1 MITEIALE
9 NFVQDITNIYYYIYL
24 PHHEMATQSGK
35 VYMHRY
41 VMAKHLNR
49 LLTPEEVV
57 HHKDEDRTNN
67 DINNLQLMDAVE
79 HAKHHVQLVE
89 RIEVICTNCGCVF
102 ERTEKRIKRSP
113 SGNMFCSRKCN
124 STYVRDFDVDAEVL
138 QDLVWS
144 MPTVKVAEMFSV
156 SDVAVG
162 KRCKVLGVTKPP
174 RGYWRKVQTGT
185 LGKEP
190 KVRGESCFKLTKEQA
205 EYILANFIAKHKK
218 FGARALGRM
227 FNVGHNAIMAV
238 VNGTRGS
245 RYAD

>member
-1 MITEIALE
+1 
-9 NFVQDITNIYYYIYL
+9 
-24 PHHEMATQSGK
+24 MATKSGK

-41 VMAKHLNR
+41 VMAKHLDR
-49 LLTPEEVV
+49 LITTDEVV

-67 DINNLQLMDAVE
+67 DITNLELMDAVE
-79 HAKHHVQLVE
+79 HAKHHIQLVE
-89 RIEVICTNCGCVF
+89 RFEVTCTNCGCVF
-102 ERTEKRIKRSP
+102 ERTEKRIKRNP

-124 STYVRDFDVDAEVL
+124 SSYVRDFEVDTEVL

-144 MPTVKVAEMFSV
+144 LPTVKVAEILGV
-156 SDVAVG
+156 SDSAVS

-190 KVRGESCFKLTKEQA
+190 KQRGDSCFKLTKEQA
-205 EYILANFIAKHKK
+205 DYILANFIPKHKK

-227 FNVGHNAIMAV
+227 FNIGHNAVMAV
-238 VNGTRGS
+238 INGTRGD
-245 RYAD
+245 RYAEPKHII